1 LYEGKFI
8 MALSTA
14 SGPWRSL
21 AGYITPITYVTAANV
36 VDGKFAIDAG
46 ANVVILA
53 PIAGGPTTEV
63 TLTLP
68 LVETTDGKVFN
79 ITNAK
84 PEFNGIKG
92 SVLNYGNVAHVLA
105 GYEIST
111 GVFQPVNQDADG
123 VVIPAGYGVQWGGN
137 GNPEFPWAAV
147 DSILSTGNS

>member
-1 LYEGKFI
+1 

-21 AGYITPITYVTAANV
+21 AGFITPITYVTAANV

-53 PIAGGPTTEV
+53 PAAGGPVSEV

-68 LVETTDGKVFN
+68 LVETTDGAVFN
-79 ITNAK
+79 INNAK

-92 SVLNYGNVAHVLA
+92 SVLNYGDVAHVLA

-111 GVFQPVNQDADG
+111 GVYQPVSGNASG
-123 VVIPAGYGVQWGGN
+123 VTIAAATAVQWGGN
-137 GNPEFPWAAV
+137 GNPALPWSAISNAILAA
-147 DSILSTGNS
+147 